1 MVFWQGLSRKLSK
14 ITSYRLILKLDI
26 QKLIS
31 YHTTASVSV
40 RSKGVKMPKYA
51 EALQRL
57 DKQSI
62 PLKTLKTFL
71 MISLTSY
78 GFSFVYVYRHL
89 PARMDLLWWLLL
101 LFKPRMR
108 HMVDR

>member
-1 MVFWQGLSRKLSK
+1 
-14 ITSYRLILKLDI
+14 
-26 QKLIS
+26 
-31 YHTTASVSV
+31 
-40 RSKGVKMPKYA
+40 MPKYVQ
-51 EALQRL
+51 ALQRR
-57 DKQSI
+57 DKQLLPMKKKI
-62 PLKTLKTFL
+62 RDILFL

-78 GFSFVYVYRHL
+78 GFIFVCIYRHL